1 MIKHFY
7 SENVYDENASY
18 YESQSIIFYAYL
30 VSVPPKRLN
39 IRYIFYIL
47 EMLDCSTQ
55 TRQGAARRTWWDVST
70 GECLLSG
77 ADSNTQRRLNA
88 KIQILQYSVN
98 LTQQKCRD
106 SMTQRLPDYPQYTCT
121 SVLLGHWSL

>member
-1 MIKHFY
+1 MSPSFATKLKWDRLQNYHPVPCTKINLTDMIKHFY
-7 SENVYDENASY
+7 SENVYEENASY

-55 TRQGAARRTWWDVST
+55 TRQGAARKTWWDVST

-88 KIQILQYSVN
+88 KIQILQYSN
-98 LTQQKCRD
+98 T
-106 SMTQRLPDYPQYTCT
+106 P
-121 SVLLGHWSL
+121 